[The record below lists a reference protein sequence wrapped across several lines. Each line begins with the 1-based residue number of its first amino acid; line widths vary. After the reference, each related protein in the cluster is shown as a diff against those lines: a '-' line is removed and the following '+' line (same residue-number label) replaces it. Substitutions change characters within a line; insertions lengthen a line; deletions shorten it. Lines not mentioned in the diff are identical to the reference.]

1 MQDPKIT
8 DGNLLWQPTE
18 ASLARAEITSY
29 LRWLQ
34 TEKHLSFDDYAS
46 LWEWSVS
53 DLDGFWGSLW
63 EYFGIIAHTPYRTVL
78 GNRTMPGA
86 EWFPGATLNYAEH
99 ALQRRDD
106 QPAVIASSEAGDSV
120 QITFAELYDRV
131 AAAATG
137 LRRLGVGKGDRVA
150 ALLPNVPETLIAFL
164 ATASL
169 GAVWSACSPEFGIG
183 SVVHRFSQIEPK
195 VLIACDGYRFAG
207 RSFDRREVLAQIVS
221 QLPTLEATVVVA
233 RLDQSGEP
241 LPGTTAWDDFTRET
255 DQLTFEPVPFD
266 HPLWILYSS
275 GTTGLPKAIVQSQ
288 GGILI
293 EHLKELALHVDLA
306 EGDRFFWYTSTA
318 WMMWNLLVSSLLVGA
333 TVVMYDGSPGY
344 PDLTTLWKLAES
356 EKVTHFGVSPPFLQA
371 CSRAGLQPGGQYDLS
386 ALRSMGSTGA
396 PLNPKEFFWVY
407 EEVSPTVQLASISG
421 GSDLCTAFL
430 GACPILPVHAGRI
443 QCRQL
448 GAHIEAYDAS
458 GNAMVGEVGELV
470 VIAPMPSMP
479 VYFWNDPDGNRYH
492 SSYFDMYP
500 GVWRHGDWVT
510 LHADGSS
517 VVYGRSDSTLNRGG
531 IRMGTSEF
539 YQVIDGFR
547 EVSDSLVIDTG
558 GLGREGR
565 LLLFVVLVTGVQL
578 DAQLRRRIQHELRE
592 GLSPRHVPDEIHE
605 IDEVPLTLNGKKMEV
620 PIKQIL
626 AGIPI
631 DQAVRRDAM
640 ANPRSL
646 DAFVRF
652 RGSDSRAEIAMSN
665 DPNQGDAAR

>member
-207 RSFDRREVLAQIVS
+207 RPFDRREALAQIVS

-266 HPLWILYSS
+266 H
-275 GTTGLPKAIVQSQ
+275 TA
-288 GGILI
+288 
-293 EHLKELALHVDLA
+293 VD
-306 EGDRFFWYTSTA
+306 
-318 WMMWNLLVSSLLVGA
+318 SLLVR
-333 TVVMYDGSPGY
+333 
-344 PDLTTLWKLAES
+344 
-356 EKVTHFGVSPPFLQA
+356 HH
-371 CSRAGLQPGGQYDLS
+371 RA
-386 ALRSMGSTGA
+386 A
-396 PLNPKEFFWVY
+396 
-407 EEVSPTVQLASISG
+407 
-421 GSDLCTAFL
+421 
-430 GACPILPVHAGRI
+430 
-443 QCRQL
+443 
-448 GAHIEAYDAS
+448 
-458 GNAMVGEVGELV
+458 
-470 VIAPMPSMP
+470 
-479 VYFWNDPDGNRYH
+479 
-492 SSYFDMYP
+492 
-500 GVWRHGDWVT
+500 
-510 LHADGSS
+510 
-517 VVYGRSDSTLNRGG
+517 
-531 IRMGTSEF
+531 
-539 YQVIDGFR
+539 
-547 EVSDSLVIDTG
+547 
-558 GLGREGR
+558 
-565 LLLFVVLVTGVQL
+565 
-578 DAQLRRRIQHELRE
+578 
-592 GLSPRHVPDEIHE
+592 
-605 IDEVPLTLNGKKMEV
+605 
-620 PIKQIL
+620 
-626 AGIPI
+626 
-631 DQAVRRDAM
+631 
-640 ANPRSL
+640 
-646 DAFVRF
+646 
-652 RGSDSRAEIAMSN
+652 
-665 DPNQGDAAR
+665 QGDRPEPGRHSHRASERTGFACRSG